1 MKKLTRA
8 SGNMRNIYLFLK
20 WCAVHSVRWVMTC
33 PRRLHNSCIKY
44 IEKDSTDAVDIVFG
58 AIIASTAGTVI
69 FIITGLM
76 INAVFGIHHS
86 VFLLIVSIPIW
97 FILSVFIRVAYR
109 KFRRE
114 QDEIFETL
122 KGDYRA

>member
-1 MKKLTRA
+1 M
-8 SGNMRNIYLFLK
+8 I
-20 WCAVHSVRWVMTC
+20 VRTVSWVMTC

-44 IEKDSTDAVDIVFG
+44 IEKDSTDAIDIVVG
-58 AIIASTAGTVI
+58 SLIIFTAGPVI
-69 FIITGLM
+69 GLM
-76 INAVFGIHHS
+76 INAVFGIRNS
-86 VFLLIVSIPIW
+86 VFLLIASIPLW

-114 QDEIFETL
+114 QNKIFETL